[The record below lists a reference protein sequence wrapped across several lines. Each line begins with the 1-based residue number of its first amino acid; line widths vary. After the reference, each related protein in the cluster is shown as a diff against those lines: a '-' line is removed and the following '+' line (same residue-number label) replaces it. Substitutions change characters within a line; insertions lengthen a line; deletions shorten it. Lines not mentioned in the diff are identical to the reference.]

1 MPACT
6 MALRKAGWT
15 APQLDLVEA
24 NEAFAAQA
32 CAVNQQMGW
41 DVDKVRVSYACVVW
55 VCCVCVCVCVCVCAC
70 SSKWGLPLAA
80 AVGAPG

>member
-1 MPACT
+1 MGLGPVPAST

-15 APQLDLVEA
+15 AQQLDLVEA

-41 DVDKVRVSYACVVW
+41 DVDKVRVSYACVCGVW
-55 VCCVCVCVCVCVCAC
+55 CVCCGVCVCV
-70 SSKWGLPLAA
+70 
-80 AVGAPG
+80 